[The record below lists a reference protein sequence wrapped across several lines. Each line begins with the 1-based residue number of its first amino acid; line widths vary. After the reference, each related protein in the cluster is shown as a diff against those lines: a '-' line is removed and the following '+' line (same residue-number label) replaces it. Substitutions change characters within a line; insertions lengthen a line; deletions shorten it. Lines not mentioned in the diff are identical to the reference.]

1 MIYGKEYH
9 YFTCSS
15 SPNLISKEIFFVFAF
30 LSDNKLQHP
39 HPAYDTESVNAMQPM
54 LHLMTLLSL
63 FLKIQMGEHF
73 GGVHKKI
80 LRGDATAWNLTFLF
94 SFLFPVNVVT
104 CLDIQLPL
112 SLFASGDTMLCEDLF
127 YLFIRRKQFVIR
139 NFTDVDKVIE
149 KLLFKGWFPFRAN
162 CSGSELSIVKKVIS
176 KSRATIRT
184 EWKSALTESQTWST
198 KVACIILYSFLSLH
212 SVNETYVVK

>member
-80 LRGDATAWNLTFLF
+80 LRGDATA
-94 SFLFPVNVVT
+94 
-104 CLDIQLPL
+104 
-112 SLFASGDTMLCEDLF
+112 
-127 YLFIRRKQFVIR
+127 
-139 NFTDVDKVIE
+139 
-149 KLLFKGWFPFRAN
+149 
-162 CSGSELSIVKKVIS
+162 
-176 KSRATIRT
+176 
-184 EWKSALTESQTWST
+184 
-198 KVACIILYSFLSLH
+198 
-212 SVNETYVVK
+212 